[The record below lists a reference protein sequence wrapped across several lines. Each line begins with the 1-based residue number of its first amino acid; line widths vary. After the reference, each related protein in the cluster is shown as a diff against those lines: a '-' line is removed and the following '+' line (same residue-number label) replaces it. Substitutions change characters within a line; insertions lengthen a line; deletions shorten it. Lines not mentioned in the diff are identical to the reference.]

1 MGNTFSFN
9 CGECQCRIKTSFQRL
24 EVIIIWEDIPITTS
38 SNKTLRHHLMQTHQS
53 CRFGWVPFARSCKIS
68 GRKFPLPIAA
78 ALLCPQDCRIRNV
91 PSLVDV
97 TRMGQILSALVK
109 WSNIAIFFTSM
120 PMLSDN
126 RRLTNWLVS
135 CGRVFCNCP
144 LARLELPVY
153 HSQVVVRLSQT
164 G

>member
-1 MGNTFSFN
+1 
-9 CGECQCRIKTSFQRL
+9 
-24 EVIIIWEDIPITTS
+24 
-38 SNKTLRHHLMQTHQS
+38 MQTHQS
-53 CRFGWVPFARSCKIS
+53 QVWVGTLCEVIKLVGENSALAI
-68 GRKFPLPIAA
+68 IAA

-97 TRMGQILSALVK
+97 TRMGQILSALGVK
-109 WSNIAIFFTSM
+109 LEQHSDILTSM

-126 RRLTNWLVS
+126 RRLYELVS
-135 CGRVFCNCP
+135 QRASFLYWP
-144 LARLELPVY
+144 LLARLELPVY